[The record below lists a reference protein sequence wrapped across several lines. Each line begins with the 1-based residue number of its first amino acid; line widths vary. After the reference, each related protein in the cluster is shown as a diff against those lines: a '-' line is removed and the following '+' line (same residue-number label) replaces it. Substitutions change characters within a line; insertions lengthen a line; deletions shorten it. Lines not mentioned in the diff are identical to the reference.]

1 MKARRALVAAVGL
14 IQTVIGMTAI
24 ILACT
29 IYYNF
34 LNIQSLL
41 GVSVELLPVSL
52 LILGVPGFF
61 LIASGFFL
69 LQDR

>member
-14 IQTVIGMTAI
+14 IQTIIGMTAI

-52 LILGVPGFF
+52 LILGVPAFF

>member
-1 MKARRALVAAVGL
+1 MKVRRALVAAVGL
-14 IQTVIGMTAI
+14 MQSAIGMTVI

-41 GVSVELLPVSL
+41 GVSVELLPISL
-52 LILGVPGFF
+52 LLLSVPGFF
-61 LIASGFFL
+61 SITSGFFL